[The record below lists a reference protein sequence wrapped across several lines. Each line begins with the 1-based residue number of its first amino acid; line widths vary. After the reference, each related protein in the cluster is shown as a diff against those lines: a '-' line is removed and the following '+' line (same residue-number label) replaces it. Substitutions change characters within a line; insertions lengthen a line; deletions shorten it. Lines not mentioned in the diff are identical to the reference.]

1 MKFKLAN
8 THPFY
13 QKTEK
18 EKKAIQFKV
27 VTIALLLFIPS
38 LIVAWQTK
46 IFFIAIFVFYLL
58 IMIIA
63 PFIDVPTN
71 QKTGKLI
78 YYSNFLITEK
88 EKNGV
93 VKIHGGTL
101 LDYYFVLNF
110 KWNGQQRTNF
120 ILQQYLE
127 GLLNLIE
134 TYENGENKRVKFT
147 GTTYILNARTA
158 EKLGFKTR
166 KIDSVQ
172 LLILSMNYFI
182 LLTSN
187 SMAKRKLAFPN
198 LRKAISFEANLEDLI
213 EKKILIKTLSDRL
226 NKF

>member
-1 MKFKLAN
+1 MKFKLEN
-8 THPFY
+8 SHPFY

-18 EKKAIQFKV
+18 KKKAIQLKV
-27 VTIALLLFIPS
+27 VAIAILLFIPS
-38 LIVAWQTK
+38 LIVAWHTK

-58 IMIIA
+58 ITIIA

-71 QKTGKLI
+71 QKTGRLI
-78 YYSNFLITEK
+78 YFSNFLITEK

-110 KWNGQQRTNF
+110 KWNGQQRTNY

-134 TYENGENKRVKFT
+134 TYENGENKQVKFT

-158 EKLGFKTR
+158 EKLGFKVR
-166 KIDSVQ
+166 KIDGVQ
-172 LLILSMNYFI
+172 LLILLLNYFN

-187 SMAKRKLAFPN
+187 SMAKQKLAFPN
-198 LRKAISFEANLEDLI
+198 LGKAISFEANLEDLI
-213 EKKILIKTLSDRL
+213 EKKALIKALSDRL
-226 NKF
+226 K

>member
-1 MKFKLAN
+1 MKFKLEN

-18 EKKAIQFKV
+18 EKKAIQLKV
-27 VTIALLLFIPS
+27 VAIALLLFIPS

-58 IMIIA
+58 ITIIA

-71 QKTGKLI
+71 QKTGRLI

-110 KWNGQQRTNF
+110 KWNGQQRTNY
-120 ILQQYLE
+120 ILQPYL
-127 GLLNLIE
+127 LVSTQSQTHNFSIIQ
-134 TYENGENKRVKFT
+134 T
-147 GTTYILNARTA
+147 
-158 EKLGFKTR
+158 
-166 KIDSVQ
+166 
-172 LLILSMNYFI
+172 
-182 LLTSN
+182 
-187 SMAKRKLAFPN
+187 
-198 LRKAISFEANLEDLI
+198 
-213 EKKILIKTLSDRL
+213 
-226 NKF
+226 

>member
-1 MKFKLAN
+1 MFLKLRRDDL
-8 THPFY
+8 PCGR
-13 QKTEK
+13 
-18 EKKAIQFKV
+18 
-27 VTIALLLFIPS
+27 LRR
-38 LIVAWQTK
+38 LI
-46 IFFIAIFVFYLL
+46 FLCR
-58 IMIIA
+58 
-63 PFIDVPTN
+63 
-71 QKTGKLI
+71 I

-110 KWNGQQRTNF
+110 KWNSQQRTNY

-172 LLILSMNYFI
+172 LLILSMNYFN

-213 EKKILIKTLSDRL
+213 EKKALIKALSDRL
-226 NKF
+226 K